1 MLCTFKLLNAS
12 SIPLC
17 EHSLVNKC
25 YIDFIQIELCSLNV
39 FREKLFDKVCL
50 LSLVF
55 VVFKFLVSNT
65 QLFGGG
71 CSDEKILAFMLK
83 ILFYHIVF

>member
-39 FREKLFDKVCL
+39 FREKLCDKVCL

-83 ILFYHIVF
+83 ILFYHI